1 MEMLI
6 RSCID
11 LSASAHFGLVSRLLS
26 RTNSSSRVN
35 AHLAELADYIAEN
48 VDWIIKTWVEAIER
62 QPDIKSAEDLTH
74 RQVVDHLP
82 FLCHDLADRLR
93 TAGTATT
100 FAETQHAR
108 IHGTH
113 RWEQGYRLHE
123 LIREAGIVRHV
134 FAVECISAFAR
145 AFPEF
150 DQAARTEARTVIH
163 RFFDD
168 MLIASAQQFAD
179 EKEKA
184 VGSSEKNTRAILEAA
199 LDSIIVIGQDG
210 RVREFNPAAVQ
221 MFGYERTDA
230 IGKELAELIIPP
242 EFRDRHR
249 QGLAHYLAT
258 GEGPLL
264 GRRIEVPALRAD
276 GKQILVELAISA
288 YHVEGQAVFTAYLR
302 DISHRRAGEEAMQ
315 RLAAIIE
322 SSNDAIISKDLQ
334 GTIMSWNEGAARIF
348 GYEADEVIGKPIT
361 ILIPEERRGEET
373 EILGRIRRDERIA
386 HYETV
391 RRRKDG
397 TLIDVSL
404 TISPIKDQDGKV
416 VGASKIGRDI
426 SDRIQHEKR
435 REAQYAIATLTSGE
449 ASLTETAAKIL
460 ETIVRSGR
468 WVFGALWLRQP
479 DGSISCNHTW
489 QLPGA
494 HVDEFDRDT
503 RARVLAPGEGIPGEV
518 LQTGKAVWIDD
529 VTVSPK
535 FSRKTTAIATGLH
548 SSLVFPLAS
557 STGPNGVI
565 EVLSGSVMTP
575 DPDLLRLVEALGIQ
589 VGLYI
594 ERKRT
599 EEELH
604 RQKDAAEAANQAKDR
619 FLAALSHELRTPLT
633 PVLMWACATA
643 ADEKLDPQMREDIRM
658 VCRNVELEARLIDD
672 LLDLTRITQGKL
684 QLKLQTCDVHVLF
697 QHAAEIIRSQLALK
711 NQTLSSELKATNH
724 QVVGDPTRL
733 QQVFWNLLKNA
744 QKFTPE
750 NGRVTVRSYDAAGGV
765 LAFEI
770 SDTGRGIDPE
780 LMPKLFTA
788 FQQGSSPAEG
798 LGLGLAICKAVVEM
812 HGGKI
817 SARSDGAEA
826 GATFTIELSTVAG
839 QGVAGSSEAPTTQPW
854 RKLRI
859 LMVEDH
865 EHTSLVMSR
874 LLRRSGHEVVTA
886 NTVESAIEVLR
897 STKLDLLVSDLG
909 LPDGNGFQVMRELA
923 KRSQA
928 KGIAVSGYG
937 MDEDLAQSSAAGFS
951 AHLTKPISAEELTQ
965 TIKEVTGA

>member
-1 MEMLI
+1 
-6 RSCID
+6 
-11 LSASAHFGLVSRLLS
+11 
-26 RTNSSSRVN
+26 
-35 AHLAELADYIAEN
+35 
-48 VDWIIKTWVEAIER
+48 
-62 QPDIKSAEDLTH
+62 
-74 RQVVDHLP
+74 
-82 FLCHDLADRLR
+82 
-93 TAGTATT
+93 
-100 FAETQHAR
+100 
-108 IHGTH
+108 
-113 RWEQGYRLHE
+113 
-123 LIREAGIVRHV
+123 
-134 FAVECISAFAR
+134 
-145 AFPEF
+145 
-150 DQAARTEARTVIH
+150 
-163 RFFDD
+163 
-168 MLIASAQQFAD
+168 
-179 EKEKA
+179 
-184 VGSSEKNTRAILEAA
+184 
-199 LDSIIVIGQDG
+199 
-210 RVREFNPAAVQ
+210 
-221 MFGYERTDA
+221 
-230 IGKELAELIIPP
+230 
-242 EFRDRHR
+242 
-249 QGLAHYLAT
+249 
-258 GEGPLL
+258 
-264 GRRIEVPALRAD
+264 
-276 GKQILVELAISA
+276 LVELAISP
-288 YHVEGQAVFTAYLR
+288 YHIEGQAVFAAYLR

-334 GTIMSWNEGAARIF
+334 GTIISWNEGAARIF
-348 GYEADEVIGKPIT
+348 GYEADEVIGQPIT
-361 ILIPEERRGEET
+361 ILIPEERRSEEA
-373 EILGRIRRDERIA
+373 EILGKIGSGERTT

-397 TLIDVSL
+397 ALIDVSL
-404 TISPIKDQDGKV
+404 TVSPIKDQDGKV

-426 SDRIQHEKR
+426 SDRTQHEKR
-435 REAQYAIATLTSGE
+435 REAQYAIATITSGE
-449 ASLTETAAKIL
+449 ASLTEAAVKIL

-489 QLPGA
+489 QLPSA
-494 HVDEFDRDT
+494 SVNEFDRDT
-503 RARVLAPGEGIPGEV
+503 RSRVLGPGEGIPGEV
-518 LQTGKAVWIDD
+518 LQSRKAAWIDD

-535 FSRKTTAIATGLH
+535 FTRKKSAAASGLH
-548 SSLVFPLAS
+548 SSLIFPLAS
-557 STGPNGVI
+557 PAGPNGVI
-565 EVLSGSVMTP
+565 EVVSNSVVSP

-594 ERKRT
+594 ERKHT
-599 EEELH
+599 EDELH

-643 ADEKLDPQMREDIRM
+643 ADENLDPQMREDVRM

-684 QLKLQTCDVHVLF
+684 QLKLQTSDVHVLF
-697 QHAAEIIRSQLALK
+697 EHAAEIIRSQLTLK
-711 NQTLSSELKATNH
+711 NLTLSSELKATNH
-724 QVVGDPTRL
+724 HVVGDPTRL

-750 NGRVTVRSYDAAGGV
+750 NGRVIVRSYDSSPGV

-788 FQQGSSPAEG
+788 FQQGGSSTEG
-798 LGLGLAICKAVVEM
+798 LGLGLAICKAIVEM

-817 SARSDGAEA
+817 SARSEGAET
-826 GATFTIELSTVAG
+826 GATFTVELSTVAG
-839 QGVAGSSEAPTTQPW
+839 QGVAGSSEVTPTAQPW

-865 EHTSLVMSR
+865 EHTALVMSR

-923 KRSQA
+923 KRSRA

-965 TIKEVTGA
+965 TIKEVTGG